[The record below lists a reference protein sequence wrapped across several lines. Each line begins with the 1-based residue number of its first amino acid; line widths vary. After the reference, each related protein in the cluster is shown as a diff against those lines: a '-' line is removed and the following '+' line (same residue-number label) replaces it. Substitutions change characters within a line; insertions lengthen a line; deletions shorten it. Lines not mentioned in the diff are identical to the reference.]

1 MQIYIIGRG
10 PWARTNHIDDIKYI
24 GSYGMFRERPRAMTK
39 TNNATSL
46 RVVP

>member
-24 GSYGMFRERPRAMTK
+24 GC
-39 TNNATSL
+39 
-46 RVVP
+46 

>member
-24 GSYGMFRERPRAMTK
+24 GCMFRE
-39 TNNATSL
+39 
-46 RVVP
+46 